1 MRPSQLTAAAAATE
15 IREGRLSSEALVG
28 DCLDTI
34 ARIDGA
40 VRAFAWVD
48 PEQALEAARRRDA
61 EPARGPLHG
70 VPVAIKDMIDT
81 ADLPTQHNSPIYAGH
96 RPARDAAC
104 VRTLRALGAVI
115 LGKTDTHEFAAAGR
129 LPATRNPHDL
139 ACTAGG
145 SSSGSAAAV
154 AAYMVPLALGTQTGG
169 STIRPAAFCGIA
181 GMKPTWAEV
190 SFEGAKG
197 FSPSLDTLGWMAR
210 SVADLGL
217 LALALGVGRGSWV
230 ARTTVAGMNLAVC
243 RTPMWAELEP
253 DAASHF
259 DQSVARLAAAGARV
273 VDLEL
278 PGEFAD
284 LNAWH
289 DVVMQGE
296 GRASFRDLYLAHPE
310 LLHEEFKAKVENHLG
325 IEPLQLARARD
336 IIASLRP
343 VFDRLAGPFDAV
355 LTPSAPGQAPRDLTT
370 TGMATFS
377 RSWTA
382 LHVPC
387 ITLPAGRGDRGLPLG
402 LQLVGPR
409 FADLSLLGAA
419 AAIET
424 VLSGPAG

>member
-1 MRPSQLTAAAAATE
+1 MRPSELTAAAAATE

-343 VFDRLAGPFDAV
+343 VFDRLAGP
-355 LTPSAPGQAPRDLTT
+355 
-370 TGMATFS
+370 
-377 RSWTA
+377 
-382 LHVPC
+382 
-387 ITLPAGRGDRGLPLG
+387 
-402 LQLVGPR
+402 
-409 FADLSLLGAA
+409 
-419 AAIET
+419 
-424 VLSGPAG
+424 

>member
-1 MRPSQLTAAAAATE
+1 
-15 IREGRLSSEALVG
+15 
-28 DCLDTI
+28 
-34 ARIDGA
+34 
-40 VRAFAWVD
+40 
-48 PEQALEAARRRDA
+48 
-61 EPARGPLHG
+61 
-70 VPVAIKDMIDT
+70 
-81 ADLPTQHNSPIYAGH
+81 
-96 RPARDAAC
+96 
-104 VRTLRALGAVI
+104 
-115 LGKTDTHEFAAAGR
+115 
-129 LPATRNPHDL
+129 
-139 ACTAGG
+139 
-145 SSSGSAAAV
+145 
-154 AAYMVPLALGTQTGG
+154 
-169 STIRPAAFCGIA
+169 
-181 GMKPTWAEV
+181 MKPTWAEV

-217 LALALGVGRGSWV
+217 LALALGVGRGNWV

>member
-1 MRPSQLTAAAAATE
+1 MRPSELTATAAAAE

-34 ARIDGA
+34 AKVDGA
-40 VRAFAWVD
+40 VRAFAWVE
-48 PEQALEAARRRDA
+48 PEQALEAARQRDA
-61 EPARGPLHG
+61 EPTRGPLHG
-70 VPVAIKDMIDT
+70 IPVAVKDMIDT

-96 RPARDAAC
+96 RPTRDAAC

-154 AAYMVPLALGTQTGG
+154 AARMVPLALGTQTGG

-217 LALALGVGRGSWV
+217 LALAFGVGRGDWAAGSK
-230 ARTTVAGMNLAVC
+230 VAGMNLAVC
-243 RTPMWAELEP
+243 RTPMWADLEP
-253 DAASHF
+253 DAAEHF
-259 DQSVARLAAAGARV
+259 DACVARLAAAGARV
-273 VDLEL
+273 SNLEL
-278 PGEFAD
+278 PDEFAD
-284 LNAWH
+284 LNAVH

-296 GRASFRDLYLAHPE
+296 GRASFRDLYLAYPD
-310 LLHEEFKAKVENHLG
+310 LLHDEFKAKVENHLG
-325 IEPLQLARARD
+325 IEPRQLAEARD
-336 IIASLRP
+336 TIALLRP
-343 VFDRLAGPFDAV
+343 VFDRLAHHFDAV
-355 LTPSAPGQAPRDLTT
+355 VTPAAPGQAPRDLTT

-387 ITLPAGRGDRGLPLG
+387 ITLPAGQGDRGLPLG

-409 FADLSLLGAA
+409 FADLPLLGVAA
-419 AAIET
+419 AVET
-424 VLSGPAG
+424 VLNGVAG

>member
-1 MRPSQLTAAAAATE
+1 
-15 IREGRLSSEALVG
+15 
-28 DCLDTI
+28 
-34 ARIDGA
+34 
-40 VRAFAWVD
+40 
-48 PEQALEAARRRDA
+48 
-61 EPARGPLHG
+61 
-70 VPVAIKDMIDT
+70 
-81 ADLPTQHNSPIYAGH
+81 
-96 RPARDAAC
+96 
-104 VRTLRALGAVI
+104 
-115 LGKTDTHEFAAAGR
+115 
-129 LPATRNPHDL
+129 
-139 ACTAGG
+139 
-145 SSSGSAAAV
+145 
-154 AAYMVPLALGTQTGG
+154 
-169 STIRPAAFCGIA
+169 
-181 GMKPTWAEV
+181 
-190 SFEGAKG
+190 
-197 FSPSLDTLGWMAR
+197 
-210 SVADLGL
+210 
-217 LALALGVGRGSWV
+217 
-230 ARTTVAGMNLAVC
+230 
-243 RTPMWAELEP
+243 
-253 DAASHF
+253 
-259 DQSVARLAAAGARV
+259 VARLAAAGARV